1 MCKNHWVSW
10 IVPIIKSGVTIMLGT
25 WKEQGTVFQGRPHLT
40 PFHPSFSPSLLPSP
54 TDSQRGKLWGPS
66 SSNLDAPSL
75 IYPCSHSS
83 KGDMVGPNR
92 PADHTALGRTTAPNS
107 FHWGLLR
114 RGFSFLKDK
123 QKLFTQVRNA
133 ELSGQRF
140 PTNIFAS
147 RRKFPTLKSL
157 SQQPS
162 RDHSG
167 GGLWRLKDLCKAVVT
182 VHPQVTGVKIRKPR
196 RGWP

>member
-1 MCKNHWVSW
+1 MDCLHRNCLASQGQESHRRLIRWGQNREVSGHQKIGKVGQSILLMCKNHWVSW

-75 IYPCSHSS
+75 IYSCSHSS

-114 RGFSFLKDK
+114 GAALVS
-123 QKLFTQVRNA
+123 
-133 ELSGQRF
+133 
-140 PTNIFAS
+140 
-147 RRKFPTLKSL
+147 
-157 SQQPS
+157 
-162 RDHSG
+162 
-167 GGLWRLKDLCKAVVT
+167 
-182 VHPQVTGVKIRKPR
+182 
-196 RGWP
+196 